1 MTTHLLRC
9 WLGQVMGQGFCS
21 GTCGR
26 EIIETHGGP
35 APEGPVDTDR
45 QRVLNFLADVKLFK
59 RLPPESIRIL
69 AQACTDVEFRPGQVI
84 IQQGD
89 EGQEFFVIKQGEAI
103 VTVGDKQVAT
113 LKAGDYFGETSL
125 LRDEPRAAT
134 VKAKGDIEALKLSR
148 EKFLE
153 LGLREKLDFPQ
164 RKAVAGGGEGPAV
177 VTKPP
182 SKKSAQ
188 DIALM
193 TKALQANENLATV
206 MSLSDDRIR
215 KIIDIAWEEEVKAG
229 TEIIK
234 EGDLNANYFYIV
246 KSGSF
251 NVVLSGTSA
260 ARNTVAMTISPGGS
274 FGELALLYF
283 APRAAT
289 VKATKDSVV
298 WVIDRGNFKKILA
311 KSSDE
316 IVKDYLIYLNKVSIL
331 TPLKPDEKAEL
342 AKCLTEM
349 TFKKDETIF
358 SQGEKGEVF
367 CILVNGEVSIIKD
380 EQPTATL
387 KATSKDIACFGE
399 RALLNNEPRSATV
412 KVTSKTATALVLDRQ
427 SFDML
432 LGPLAELKK
441 RPKDAV
447 SKLQQQKTAVKP
459 KNDSGRFGKIHF
471 KDLKVIGL
479 LGCGGFGTVE
489 LVEQTGTSDTYALKG
504 LSKGYVVKS
513 GMQKSVMSEKEVQL
527 LCDSKFIVKLYE
539 TFNSP
544 QQLYFLL
551 ELALGGEL
559 YATYNKKGLFGKE
572 KHAQFY
578 VAGVVNAFIHM
589 HGKKIV
595 FRDLKPENI
604 LLNEHGH
611 VKLTDMGL
619 AKVVLGK
626 TFTTCGTPDY
636 FAPELIASSGHSHAV
651 DWWTLGV
658 LTFELMVG
666 KPPFESAQ
674 PMQIYQKV
682 NKGISKVN
690 FPSKCKGN
698 LEDFVKK
705 LCQKNPSDRLPMM
718 KGGADNIKNH
728 AWYKGFDWKSFDN
741 LEKEPPYKPSV
752 KSKKDIQNFSAHEDD
767 MPPKVQYKDDGSG
780 WDKGFA
786 TSD

>member
-1 MTTHLLRC
+1 
-9 WLGQVMGQGFCS
+9 MGQGLCS
-21 GTCGR
+21 GTCGHER
-26 EIIETHGGP
+26 IETHGGP
-35 APEGPVDTDR
+35 SPEGPADTDR

-59 RLPPESIRIL
+59 RLPPESISLL
-69 AQACTDVEFRPGQVI
+69 ASACTDVEFRPGQVI

-89 EGQEFFVIKQGEAI
+89 EGHEFFVIKQGEAL
-103 VTVGDKQVAT
+103 VNVSGKDVAT
-113 LKAGDYFGETSL
+113 LKAGDYFGEHSL

-134 VKAKGDIEALKLSR
+134 VQAKGDIEALKLSR
-148 EKFLE
+148 DKFLE

-164 RKAVAGGGEGPAV
+164 RKAVAGGGGGPGA

-182 SKKSAQ
+182 SNKTTE
-188 DIALM
+188 DVALM
-193 TKALQANENLATV
+193 TKALKANENLATV
-206 MSLSDDRIR
+206 MLLDDDRIR
-215 KIIDIAWEEEVKAG
+215 QMINVAWEEEVAAG
-229 TEIIK
+229 KELIK
-234 EGDLNANYFYIV
+234 EGDLSADYFYIV
-246 KSGSF
+246 KRGTFNVLLSGSAA
-251 NVVLSGTSA
+251 TSK
-260 ARNTVAMTISPGGS
+260 VAMTISRGGS

-289 VKATKDSVV
+289 VKATEKSTV

-311 KSSDE
+311 KSSE
-316 IVKDYLIYLNKVSIL
+316 ELVKEYLVHLNKVSIL
-331 TPLKPDEKAEL
+331 APLKKDEKEEL

-349 TFKKDETIF
+349 TFKHDETIF
-358 SQGEKGEVF
+358 TQGEKGEVF

-380 EQPTATL
+380 NQPTATL
-387 KATSKDIACFGE
+387 TATPKEIAFFGE
-399 RALLNNEPRSATV
+399 KALLNNEPRAATV
-412 KVTSKTATALVLDRQ
+412 KVTSKTATALMLDRQ

-447 SKLQQQKTAVKP
+447 SKLLQQQKPADKTK
-459 KNDSGRFGKIHF
+459 KDDSRFGKIKY

-489 LVEQTGTSDTYALKG
+489 LVEQMGTSDTFALKG

-527 LCDSKFIVKLYE
+527 LCDSPFIVKLFE
-539 TFNSP
+539 TFSSP

-559 YATYNKKGLFGKE
+559 YATYNKKGFFGKE
-572 KHAQFY
+572 QHAKFY

-611 VKLTDMGL
+611 VKVTDMGL

-682 NKGISKVN
+682 NKGINKVN
-690 FPSKCKGN
+690 FPSKCKGP

-705 LCQKNPSDRLPMM
+705 LCQKNPSDRLPMT
-718 KGGADNIKNH
+718 KGGADNIKKH
-728 AWYKGFDWKSFDN
+728 AWYKGFDWNRFSD
-741 LEKEPPYKPSV
+741 LTMDPPYKPSV
-752 KSKKDIQNFSAHEDD
+752 KSKKDIQNFSAHEDE

>member
-1 MTTHLLRC
+1 
-9 WLGQVMGQGFCS
+9 MGQGFCS

-26 EIIETHGGP
+26 EIIESNGT

-45 QRVLNFLADVKLFK
+45 QRVLTFLANVKLFK

-69 AQACTDVEFRPGQVI
+69 ASACTDVEFRPGQVI
-84 IQQGD
+84 IKQGD
-89 EGQEFFVIKQGEAI
+89 EGHEFFVIKQGEAL
-103 VTVGDKQVAT
+103 VSVNDKEVAT
-113 LKAGDYFGETSL
+113 LKAGDYFGETAL

-134 VKAKGDIEALKLSR
+134 VQAKGDIEALKLNR
-148 EKFLE
+148 IKFDE

-164 RKAVAGGGEGPAV
+164 RKAVAGGGGGLGAA
-177 VTKPP
+177 TKPP
-182 SKKSAQ
+182 SKKTTE

-193 TKALQANENLATV
+193 TKALKANENLATV
-206 MSLSDDRIR
+206 MLLDDDRIR
-215 KIIDIAWEEEVKAG
+215 KMIDIAWEEEVAAG
-229 TEIIK
+229 REIIK
-234 EGDLNANYFYIV
+234 EGDFNADYFYIV
-246 KSGSF
+246 KRGNF
-251 NVVLSGTSA
+251 NVVVSGPSATSS
-260 ARNTVAMTISPGGS
+260 VAMTVSQGGS

-289 VKATKDSVV
+289 VKATEKSSV

-311 KSSDE
+311 KSSDDL
-316 IVKDYLIYLNKVSIL
+316 VKERLMYLAKVSIL
-331 TPLKPDEKAEL
+331 APLKPDEKAEL

-358 SQGEKGEVF
+358 TQGEKGEFF

-380 EQPTATL
+380 NQPTATL
-387 KATSKDIACFGE
+387 TAKAKDIACFGE
-399 RALLNNEPRSATV
+399 RALLNNELRSATV
-412 KVTSKTATALVLDRQ
+412 KVTSPTATALVLDRQ

-441 RPKDAV
+441 RPKDAA
-447 SKLQQQKTAVKP
+447 SKLQQQKPADKT
-459 KNDSGRFGKIHF
+459 KNDTGRFGKIKF
-471 KDLKVIGL
+471 KDLKVLGL

-489 LVEQTGTSDTYALKG
+489 LVEQTGTPDTTFALKG

-527 LCDSKFIVKLYE
+527 LCDSDFIVKLHE
-539 TFNSP
+539 TFSSP

-559 YATYNKKGLFGKE
+559 YATYNKKGFFGKE
-572 KHAQFY
+572 QHAKFY

-604 LLNEHGH
+604 LLNEDGR
-611 VKLTDMGL
+611 VKVTDMGL

-682 NKGISKVN
+682 NKGISKVT
-690 FPSKCKGN
+690 FPSKCKPHV
-698 LEDFVKK
+698 EDFVKK
-705 LCQKNPSDRLPMM
+705 LCQKNPSERLPMT

-728 AWYKGFDWKSFDN
+728 LWYKGFDWQTFNN
-741 LEKEPPYKPSV
+741 LTMEPPYKPSV
-752 KSKKDIQNFSAHEDD
+752 KSKKDIHNFSAHEDD

-780 WDKGFA
+780 WEKGFA